1 MSQSPPLDNRFLALR
16 SAGQEA
22 SDFALSDDQ
31 VRSFMQLRDAGNEAD
46 AIAVQLGLDAELV
59 AELVR
64 ADESQAVAHRIA
76 IGELPMYPPPEPGQ
90 QVIDARSGS
99 FGVPVAVLMVVLV
112 GVIAYGLLR

>member
-1 MSQSPPLDNRFLALR
+1 MSQSPPLDNRFLAVR

-31 VRSFMQLRDAGNEAD
+31 VRRFIQLRDAGNGAD
-46 AIAVQLGLDAELV
+46 QIGEQLGLDAEVV

-99 FGVPVAVLMVVLV
+99 FAVPVLVLIVVLV
-112 GVIAYGLLR
+112 GVIAYGWLR

>member
-22 SDFALSDDQ
+22 TDFALSDDQ
-31 VRSFMQLRDAGNEAD
+31 VRSFMQLRDAGSGAGE
-46 AIAVQLGLDAELV
+46 IAAQLGLDGAVV

-76 IGELPMYPPPEPGQ
+76 IGELEMFPAPEPGQ
-90 QVIDARSGS
+90 QVIDARRGS
-99 FGVPVAVLMVVLV
+99 SAVPIVVLV
-112 GVIAYGLLR
+112 VVLLGVIGYALLR

>member
-22 SDFALSDDQ
+22 TDFALSDDQ
-31 VRSFMQLRDAGNEAD
+31 VRSFMQLRDAGTGAD
-46 AIAVQLGLDAELV
+46 EIAAQLGLDGEVV

-99 FGVPVAVLMVVLV
+99 FGVPVAVLIVVLV